1 MMTVDTK
8 SGKKEKVRK
17 MFNEIS
23 YRYDFLNHFLSM
35 GIDILW
41 RKKLVNLLKK
51 QHPKYVLDVAT
62 GTGDLAIT
70 ASRIE
75 ATKIVGVDIAEEML
89 AVGRKK
95 IKQKKL
101 DHKIEL
107 RLGDSENLPFETGTF
122 DAAMVAFGV
131 RNFENLDKGLTE
143 MYRILSV
150 KSKVYILEFSMPEK
164 FPIRQLYHFY
174 FKNILPLI
182 GWVISKDR
190 VAYTY
195 LHDSVQEFPSG
206 EAFLSR
212 LTKAGF
218 ENASQLK
225 LSFGIASI
233 YVGEKA

>member
-1 MMTVDTK
+1 MTVDTK
-8 SGKKEKVRK
+8 SGKKENVRK

-51 QHPKYVLDVAT
+51 QHPKYVLDIAT

-75 ATKIVGVDIAEEML
+75 AIKIVGVDIAEEML

-182 GWVISKDR
+182 GRIISKDR

-212 LTKAGF
+212 LNSAGF